1 MSLFILFLG
10 AIFVN
15 NFIFSKFLGICPF
28 LGVSKKVE
36 TAAGMGVAVIFVI
49 TLASAA
55 TWVVY
60 NLVLVKLGLEYLYNI
75 AFILIIASLVQF
87 VEMFIKKSSP
97 SLYQALGV
105 YLPLITTAPIA
116 AADKKTTEES
126 MNAVLADAQ
135 WGETVEV
142 NYETGDDN
150 GTVITSYTP
159 GLNPDG
165 SIKGYAVSVTTK
177 GFSAGLKL
185 MYGIDANSN
194 DDNGTD
200 EGTITGLSVVD
211 NSNETPGL
219 GANSSKPEWSG
230 QFAGKKGELQ
240 VTKTG
245 DATDSQINA
254 ITGATI
260 TSKAV
265 TLSANDV
272 SKYYEDTIKKEGNK

>member
-1 MSLFILFLG
+1 MSIVKPAAILLTICAIVSGILG
-10 AIFVN
+10 YVN
-15 NFIFSKFLGICPF
+15 N
-28 LGVSKKVE
+28 
-36 TAAGMGVAVIFVI
+36 
-49 TLASAA
+49 
-55 TWVVY
+55 
-60 NLVLVKLGLEYLYNI
+60 
-75 AFILIIASLVQF
+75 
-87 VEMFIKKSSP
+87 
-97 SLYQALGV
+97 
-105 YLPLITTAPIA
+105 ITTAPIA
-116 AADKKTTEES
+116 AADKKATEES

-150 GTVITSYTP
+150 GAVITSYTP
-159 GLNPDG
+159 GFNPDG

-185 MYGIDANSN
+185 MYGIDANSD

-219 GANSSKPEWSG
+219 GANSSNPEWSS
-230 QFAGKKGELQ
+230 QFTGKKGELD

-245 DATDSQINA
+245 NATDNQINA

-265 TLSANDV
+265 TLAANDV
-272 SKYYEDTIKKEGNK
+272 TEYYQDKLIEEGNK

>member
-1 MSLFILFLG
+1 MCYRFWYFRLCND
-10 AIFVN
+10 V
-15 NFIFSKFLGICPF
+15 
-28 LGVSKKVE
+28 
-36 TAAGMGVAVIFVI
+36 
-49 TLASAA
+49 
-55 TWVVY
+55 
-60 NLVLVKLGLEYLYNI
+60 
-75 AFILIIASLVQF
+75 
-87 VEMFIKKSSP
+87 
-97 SLYQALGV
+97 
-105 YLPLITTAPIA
+105 TTAPIA

-230 QFAGKKGELQ
+230 QFAGKKGELE

-245 DATDSQINA
+245 SATDSQINA

>member
-1 MSLFILFLG
+1 MSIVKPAAIL
-10 AIFVN
+10 
-15 NFIFSKFLGICPF
+15 
-28 LGVSKKVE
+28 
-36 TAAGMGVAVIFVI
+36 
-49 TLASAA
+49 
-55 TWVVY
+55 
-60 NLVLVKLGLEYLYNI
+60 
-75 AFILIIASLVQF
+75 LIICAIVSG
-87 VEMFIKKSSP
+87 I
-97 SLYQALGV
+97 LGYV
-105 YLPLITTAPIA
+105 NDVTTAPIA

-219 GANSSKPEWSG
+219 GANSSKPEWLIHQNG
-230 QFAGKKGELQ
+230 RRHPETDEVGKRIQFGAEFGRSFEHARHATVQHVKKGSQKNADDGFSPQSHNRITHGSDAGAQSQRGDDIGGDFAKRQRSQFLLQ
-240 VTKTG
+240 
-245 DATDSQINA
+245 QIVVEFFHYLITPLTAAADDERLA
-254 ITGATI
+254 ITV
-260 TSKAV
+260 SPAV
-265 TLSANDV
+265 M
-272 SKYYEDTIKKEGNK
+272 I

>member
-1 MSLFILFLG
+1 MSIVKPAAIL
-10 AIFVN
+10 
-15 NFIFSKFLGICPF
+15 
-28 LGVSKKVE
+28 
-36 TAAGMGVAVIFVI
+36 
-49 TLASAA
+49 
-55 TWVVY
+55 
-60 NLVLVKLGLEYLYNI
+60 
-75 AFILIIASLVQF
+75 LIICAIVSG
-87 VEMFIKKSSP
+87 I
-97 SLYQALGV
+97 LGYV
-105 YLPLITTAPIA
+105 NDVTTAPIA

-230 QFAGKKGELQ
+230 QFAGKKGELE

-245 DATDSQINA
+245 SATDSQINA

-260 TSKAV
+260 SSKAV

>member
-1 MSLFILFLG
+1 MSIVKPAAILLVICAIVSGILG
-10 AIFVN
+10 YVN
-15 NFIFSKFLGICPF
+15 D
-28 LGVSKKVE
+28 V
-36 TAAGMGVAVIFVI
+36 
-49 TLASAA
+49 
-55 TWVVY
+55 
-60 NLVLVKLGLEYLYNI
+60 
-75 AFILIIASLVQF
+75 
-87 VEMFIKKSSP
+87 
-97 SLYQALGV
+97 
-105 YLPLITTAPIA
+105 TTAPIA
-116 AADKKTTEES
+116 AADKKTTEAS

-135 WGETVEV
+135 WGDTVEV

-194 DDNGTD
+194 DDK
-200 EGTITGLSVVD
+200 GTITGLSVVD

-230 QFAGKKGELQ
+230 QFAGKKGELT

-272 SKYYEDTIKKEGNK
+272 TNYYEDTLKKEGNK